1 MDSLAIN
8 VQIGQNVKLAR
19 KGAGLDVAQLAALL
33 DISADQIE
41 RIEAGTHRA
50 TAELLWLMRG
60 RWGYRPLYFL
70 QSSAKHLKCNIGT
83 GQDSFF
89 VRVSF

>member
-50 TAELLWLMRG
+50 TAELLWLMARAMG
-60 RWGYRPLYFL
+60 V
-70 QSSAKHLKCNIGT
+70 SASVFFT
-83 GQDSFF
+83 EFGQTPKM
-89 VRVSF
+89 

>member
-1 MDSLAIN
+1 MDSLSIN

-33 DISADQIE
+33 DTSTDQIE

-50 TAELLWLMRG
+50 TAEMLWLMARAMG
-60 RWGYRPLYFL
+60 VSVCVFFTEFG
-70 QSSAKHLKCNIGT
+70 QSPK
-83 GQDSFF
+83 
-89 VRVSF
+89 V